1 MVWAA
6 AIAPEPIASFR
17 SASGSENRMIP
28 EVHPKRAY
36 RDNAGAL
43 AQPKL

>member
-17 SASGSENRMIP
+17 SA
-28 EVHPKRAY
+28 
-36 RDNAGAL
+36 
-43 AQPKL
+43 